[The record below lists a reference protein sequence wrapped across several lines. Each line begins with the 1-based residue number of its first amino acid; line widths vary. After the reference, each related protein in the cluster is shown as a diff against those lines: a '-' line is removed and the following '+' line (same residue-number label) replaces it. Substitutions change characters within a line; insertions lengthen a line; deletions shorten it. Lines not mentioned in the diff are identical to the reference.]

1 MPKGYSDR
9 ERLSDE
15 EINKRV
21 DMLDAK
27 DTIFLL
33 RNLVELLYGT
43 NAAENWG
50 ADTLDELAQLLS
62 NYNLTP

>member
-43 NAAENWG
+43 DADENWG
-50 ADTLDELAQLLS
+50 ADTLDELAQLFS